1 MTSPAMWWM
10 AEPWAIEPQALV
22 RLIGS
27 DPSGETAA
35 RFASDDSPAA
45 PRYTVTPEGVARIT
59 IEGPLSAR
67 PSWFGGT
74 TYEQIGTSVR
84 AADADSQVERIELLV
99 DSPGG
104 AVSQVAETAETIR
117 AASKPIIAR
126 VSGMAA
132 SAAYWLSAAADRI
145 VASPTA
151 LVGSVGVIFTAYDH
165 ARRDAARGR
174 HEFTSAGAPQK
185 NASPATE
192 AGAEQYQR
200 LVDDVELV
208 FHAALSGYRDLP
220 AGEVAE
226 RYGDGAIMSAQRALT
241 AGMIDEIETTTG
253 GGDMSKAD
261 IEALNAE
268 LAESK
273 TVAQALTA
281 ERNEAKAA
289 LSVLTAERD
298 ELRGT
303 VAAMTAAVVAERG
316 NFEARIGEL
325 EAERDGVAADAYAAA
340 RAQAIE
346 ALAAGGRIT
355 PAQVE
360 SGLAGKLYDLEHAA
374 GADFAPF
381 TELFGAGPAQID
393 TERHGSAAEADKDAA
408 AEAEA
413 DEIEAS
419 AVALAAELHIS
430 VSDAI
435 VRVVRGQ

>member
-261 IEALNAE
+261 IEAL
-268 LAESK
+268 
-273 TVAQALTA
+273 TA

-435 VRVVRGQ
+435 VRVVRGK